1 MLSIKNLSVKLDKF
15 SLWNINLEVE
25 KGDYYVLA
33 GPSGSG
39 KTILLETIAGLHE
52 KHTTGEIIFNNENL
66 RSKKMQDRKV
76 GLVFQDNTLFP
87 HLSVK
92 KNIEFAIKRRQGNNK
107 NTKLFQMVCE
117 QLFLF
122 DLLDKNTNI
131 LSGGEIRR
139 VLLART
145 LASNPDI
152 LLLDEPLTGVDTFQK
167 DQLKTLLRKI
177 KRSGQTIVHVTH
189 DFEEAYSLAN
199 KMGIMHQG
207 KMVSQG
213 TPQEVLAKPGNKFV
227 ARFCGFKNYFEA
239 TRATTELIQITD
251 GPKLKYAGN
260 KNTGQKLGV
269 LIDESKIQIL
279 PTHQPPL
286 SENVFAATAKDIF
299 NSVKGLEM
307 VVDIGQDLSII
318 LTTKIHKPLNIQIG
332 DKIFVYIPES
342 AISVIEQ

>member
-52 KHTTGEIIFNNENL
+52 KHTSGEIIFNNEDL
-66 RSKKMQDRKV
+66 RRKKIQDRNV

-92 KNIEFAIKRRQGNNK
+92 KNIEFAINRRQSNN
-107 NTKLFQMVCE
+107 NDASLFKSICE

-122 DLLDKNTNI
+122 DLLDKNTNT

-145 LASNPDI
+145 LASEPDI
-152 LLLDEPLTGVDTFQK
+152 ILLDEPLTGVDTFQK

-177 KRSGQTIVHVTH
+177 KRDGQTIVHVTH
-189 DFEEAYSLAN
+189 DFEEAFSLAN
-199 KMGIMHQG
+199 KMGIMHEG
-207 KMVSQG
+207 KMISQG
-213 TPQEVLAKPGNKFV
+213 SPREVLAKPGNKFV

-239 TRATTELIQITD
+239 TRVTSEFIQITD
-251 GPKLKYAGN
+251 GLKLKYTAS
-260 KNTGQKLGV
+260 KVTKQKFGV
-269 LIDESKIQIL
+269 LIDETKIQI
-279 PTHQPPL
+279 QPKYQPFL
-286 SENVFAATAKDIF
+286 NENVFAATVKDIF
-299 NSVKGLEM
+299 NSLRGLEM
-307 VVDIGQDLSII
+307 VVDTGLDLSII
-318 LTTKIHKPLNIQIG
+318 SIAKIHNSLNIQIG
-332 DKIFVYIPES
+332 DEIFIYIPES
-342 AISVIEQ
+342 AISIIEQ